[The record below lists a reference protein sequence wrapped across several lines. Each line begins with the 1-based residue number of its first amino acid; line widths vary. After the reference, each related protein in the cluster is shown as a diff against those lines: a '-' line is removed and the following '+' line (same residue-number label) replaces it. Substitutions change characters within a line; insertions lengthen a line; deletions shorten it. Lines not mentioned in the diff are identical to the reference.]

1 MFHIKKLIKLINRK
15 TSKFKRE
22 GQCISNYNN
31 INTNIQLKV
40 EGRYFDDDNIAVG
53 TGPLPPVVGKTT
65 TFRVYWSIA
74 NSLHEVTDVAVKTT
88 LPAGVEWVNK
98 YLVKVGNISYSAR
111 DNSITW
117 SIDRISP
124 NKSFDDVNVWF
135 DVSVTPTPQQAKKL
149 LILTDQT
156 TLTATDKLTESEITK
171 IGKAV
176 TSNLE
181 DDPIGGGRGL
191 VIDITE

>member
-1 MFHIKKLIKLINRK
+1 MIIKKNKKGVIFQDKL
-15 TSKFKRE
+15 F
-22 GQCISNYNN
+22 
-31 INTNIQLKV
+31 NTI
-40 EGRYFDDDNIAVG
+40 III
-53 TGPLPPVVGKTT
+53 VV
-65 TFRVYWSIA
+65 
-74 NSLHEVTDVAVKTT
+74 VALNV
-88 LPAGVEWVNK
+88 
-98 YLVKVGNISYSAR
+98 
-111 DNSITW
+111 
-117 SIDRISP
+117 
-124 NKSFDDVNVWF
+124 KSFDDVNVWF